1 MESKQAGVL
10 LAMLYAM
17 EQELRSTCRTLD
29 QKELQQI
36 KDLIASLHQDLSHSE
51 KSTQH

>member
-10 LAMLYAM
+10 LAMLYAL
-17 EQELRSTCRTLD
+17 EQESQSTCRTLD
-29 QKELQQI
+29 RQGQKQI
-36 KDLIASLHQDLSHSE
+36 KDLIHLLQVDQCHSQ

>member
-17 EQELRSTCRTLD
+17 EQESQSTCRTLD
-29 QKELQQI
+29 QKDLQQI
-36 KDLIASLHQDLSHSE
+36 KDLIHLLQVDRSLSQ
-51 KSTQH
+51 KSIQH

>member
-17 EQELRSTCRTLD
+17 EQESQSTCRTLD
-29 QKELQQI
+29 QKDQQHI
-36 KDLIASLHQDLSHSE
+36 KDLIHLLQVDLSHSQ
-51 KSTQH
+51 KSTVH